1 MTLYEI
7 EVKMLDCIDPETGEI
22 DEERLNALEMEKE
35 AKLENVALWIK
46 DLKAE
51 AEAIKNEEAALKR
64 RRESSIN
71 KMESLKRYLTWAL
84 DGSKFKTPKVAVSYR
99 RSESVKINDDAE
111 VPEQYRRIKWEPDK
125 TALKDALKAGETF
138 DGITLE
144 EKQSIQ
150 IK

>member
-7 EVKMLDCIDPETGEI
+7 EVKMLECIDPETGEI
-22 DEERLNALEMEKE
+22 DEEMLNALEMEKE

-51 AEAIKNEEAALKR
+51 AEAIKNEEASLKK
-64 RRESSIN
+64 RRESSTN

-84 DGSKFKTPKVAVSYR
+84 DGNKFKTSRVAISYR
-99 RSESVKINDDAE
+99 KSESVKISEDAN
-111 VPEQYRRIKWEPDK
+111 VPEQYRRVKWEPDK

-138 DGITLE
+138 DGISLE